1 MSSAPTLLDT
11 NPAHPSPEHASDFKL
26 ARDAIQG
33 NAVARKEFARRIMVV
48 GRILSVRNKHMGNP
62 LSQEELAD
70 LAQETILKIWNKLE
84 GFEGRS
90 SIETWAYRYC
100 FLELMNAMRRRSR
113 QSEKQVEFD
122 SPAIQ
127 AASSSI
133 PRPAGGIDA
142 YLKHLSTRESQVVRL
157 RHVESM
163 SLVEAAEQLS
173 ISVSSTKTHY
183 YRALDKLRAHLAS

>member
-1 MSSAPTLLDT
+1 MSSVPTLLDT
-11 NPAHPSPEHASDFKL
+11 NPAHPSPEHVRDLKL
-26 ARDAIQG
+26 ARDAVQG
-33 NAVARKEFARRIMVV
+33 KPMARKEFARRIMVV

-70 LAQETILKIWNKLE
+70 LAQETILRIWNKLE
-84 GFEGRS
+84 EFEGRS

-100 FLELMNAMRRRSR
+100 FLELMNAVRRQAR
-113 QSEKQVEFD
+113 QTEKQVEFD

-127 AASSSI
+127 AASDSI
-133 PRPAGGIDA
+133 PRPPGGIDA